1 MKSGPRSASNANGQ
15 PGTHPDARTT
25 DPSKAGQP
33 GSVAVAPQPINPVE
47 EMRAHHADL
56 VEES

>member
-15 PGTHPDARTT
+15 AGTHPDARTT
-25 DPSKAGQP
+25 DPSRAGQP
-33 GSVAVAPQPINPVE
+33 GSVAVAPVPLVPVK
-47 EMRAHHADL
+47 EMRGNHADL

>member
-15 PGTHPDARTT
+15 PGTHPDSRKI
-25 DPSKAGQP
+25 DPALAGQP
-33 GSVAVAPQPINPVE
+33 GSVNVAPQPINPVK
-47 EMRAHHADL
+47 EMRGNHADL

>member
-1 MKSGPRSASNANGQ
+1 MKSGPRSAKNENQA
-15 PGTHPDARTT
+15 GTHPDARTT

-47 EMRAHHADL
+47 EMRGNHADL